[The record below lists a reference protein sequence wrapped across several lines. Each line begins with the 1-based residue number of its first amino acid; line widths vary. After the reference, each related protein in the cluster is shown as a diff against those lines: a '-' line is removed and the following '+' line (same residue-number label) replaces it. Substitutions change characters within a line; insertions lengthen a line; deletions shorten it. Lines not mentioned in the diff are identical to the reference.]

1 MEFLLLSR
9 FYWLSISLARS
20 FLTHRLMETQHMRP
34 TGFSQARRTEK
45 TVFKTLRRR
54 VYGYSDNDYFY
65 LKVGLKQEG
74 IGINLT
80 KLMTGPKILSVR
92 TAFSLF
98 FSTSG
103 KNPPLFFETLL
114 TQSLLYSK
122 VLFVRKT
129 FSGSSV
135 GRAGG
140 C

>member
-1 MEFLLLSR
+1 MEFLLLLR
-9 FYWLSISLARS
+9 FIAAFHFTCQVFSGIICSLEPH
-20 FLTHRLMETQHMRP
+20 LIRP
-34 TGFSQARRTEK
+34 TARWTEQ

-65 LKVGLKQEG
+65 LKVGLKQSQ
-74 IGINLT
+74 ICLNPT
-80 KLMTGPKILSVR
+80 KLMAGPIILSMR

-103 KNPPLFFETLL
+103 KNPPLFFEILL